1 MRNGLWCVSIVD
13 MSDTSWHTHLQ
24 NLVEYSRNQNVNVM
38 FVRGCDDAYDV
49 DNQTI
54 EINNNRTIK
63 NQVYILLHELG
74 HHKIITSRK
83 FAKKFAR
90 LNTEQLA
97 RNLSKSILELE
108 EEVVAWHIGED
119 IAERLDIPIDKTYQ
133 VLKSKCLKTYVNSI
147 ASKKRT
153 NQ

>member
-13 MSDTSWHTHLQ
+13 MSDTSWQTHLQ

-119 IAERLDIPIDKTYQ
+119 IAEQLDIPIDKTYQ
-133 VLKSKCLKTYVNSI
+133 VLKSKCLKTYVDWI

>member
-1 MRNGLWCVSIVD
+1 
-13 MSDTSWHTHLQ
+13 MSDTNWHTHLQ

>member
-1 MRNGLWCVSIVD
+1 MIS
-13 MSDTSWHTHLQ
+13 MSDSSWQTHLQ
-24 NLVEYSRNQNVNVM
+24 NLVEYSRSQNVNVM

-83 FAKKFAR
+83 FAKKFAC

-133 VLKSKCLKTYVNSI
+133 VFKSKCLKTYVNSI